1 MQMSTKH
8 DNEKKKL
15 IKEIVIYCRK
25 LKKHAEK
32 NKIDLKKIW
41 IMEG

>member
-1 MQMSTKH
+1 MSTKH

-15 IKEIVIYCRK
+15 IKEIVIYCRM

-32 NKIDLKKIW
+32 HKINLKNIW
-41 IMEG
+41 IVEG